1 MSGPPQ
7 NVGRT
12 LTGGIQDI
20 AALLPLLGTDQ
31 CEKHIGSALD
41 GGFLY
46 AAAAPLSLFGSLGI
60 VKIGISVLISS
71 ISIPKI
77 SISFRKFSINF
88 SQDRWLGARTLDNAG
103 FKPVGTVAPLI
114 AMDGTRYAAET
125 RLMQILDE
133 KHIDNPE
140 NLSIEWKS
148 REWNIALIIFTIVAA
163 VISGTPY
170 IPLLLQNSRPSVVH
184 TPWIFP
190 LLRTVGSCLAATCCQ
205 FLIQSRVISLMKNRI
220 VFMVMNR
227 VLVDDLKSQR
237 HDIKPEL
244 DLARDEHLRWDVDLP
259 AEQCLW
265 SLERFLSSRG
275 SFTQPSNGSESGDYA
290 SIEMNIPSFSKI

>member
-1 MSGPPQ
+1 MSGPSQ
-7 NVGRT
+7 NIGRT

-31 CEKHIGSALD
+31 CEKHVGSALD

-46 AAAAPLSLFGSLGI
+46 SAAAPLSIFGSLGI

-77 SISFRKFSINF
+77 SISYRKFSVGF

-114 AMDGTRYAAET
+114 AMDGIRYTAET
-125 RLMQILDE
+125 RLMEILEE

-148 REWNIALIIFTIVAA
+148 RQWNVALVVFTIVAA

-170 IPLLLQNSRPSVVH
+170 IALLLQHSRPSLVH

-190 LLRTVGSCLAATCCQ
+190 LLRAVGSCLAAVCCQ
-205 FLIQSRVISLMKNRI
+205 FLIQFRVISLMKNRI
-220 VFMVMNR
+220 IFMVMNR
-227 VLVDDLKSQR
+227 VLVGDLKSQ
-237 HDIKPEL
+237 D
-244 DLARDEHLRWDVDLP
+244 
-259 AEQCLW
+259 
-265 SLERFLSSRG
+265 
-275 SFTQPSNGSESGDYA
+275 
-290 SIEMNIPSFSKI
+290 